1 MWGHL
6 GHVEVDFSIIIL
18 DLWLAG
24 AMDYNTKEFLNIMKS
39 YQDPD
44 VTNSLLHKDISIFLC

>member
-1 MWGHL
+1 MW
-6 GHVEVDFSIIIL
+6 GHVEVDFRIIIL

-44 VTNSLLHKDISIFLC
+44 VTNSLLYKDISIFLC